1 MGGALVWNLFS
12 LKQRQAACNP
22 SKNQNLWLL
31 SKTDF
36 LTLISIA
43 PMATAM
49 DTKKGPLSVHS
60 DDNISAAEG
69 QVDIPDAAYRRM
81 PESLRNLSEDELNT
95 LNKKIVRK
103 VDFLVLPTIGILYI
117 LNYVDRQNLAA
128 AKLQGIMEDLN
139 MTTQQFATA
148 VSILFV
154 GYLPFQIPSNLIITK
169 ISRPGMYIC
178 VAVVIWGCI
187 SAATAAV
194 KTYGQLLAVRAIL
207 GVAEAVFFP
216 GAIYYLSAWYTK
228 KELGKRIAGLYIAQQ
243 VGNAFGGLFA
253 AAILQLDGAHNIA
266 GWEWL
271 FIIEGS
277 ATVGIG
283 VVCACIMPEFPHNSR
298 ILSQIERDL
307 AVWRIESEAGAAEGT
322 ENESVLRGFTK
333 ALSDPKLLLLI
344 FANMLSQTQGSIAN
358 YFPTLVASLN
368 FNNTVS
374 LLLTAPPYILA
385 GAVYYVLMYYSDR
398 KNTVYPI
405 IQLCVAIA
413 IVMYI
418 IPMATLN
425 VGARYFSMVIL
436 PFASVGP
443 QLLLYKTINLHLA
456 RPVSKR
462 AAASA
467 LVNAIGGTSNIW
479 ASYLYYEPPHF
490 YAAFGTL
497 MASAVLLAVT
507 MTVYRWLVLRENKRL
522 DSGDPEE
529 IAKVVRG
536 GVTEEMVQLNWRYEM
551 Y

>member
-1 MGGALVWNLFS
+1 ME
-12 LKQRQAACNP
+12 
-22 SKNQNLWLL
+22 SKKRLE
-31 SKTDF
+31 
-36 LTLISIA
+36 
-43 PMATAM
+43 
-49 DTKKGPLSVHS
+49 SVHQ
-60 DDNISAAEG
+60 DDDVVSSAEG
-69 QVDIPDAAYRRM
+69 QIDSTTAYQRL
-81 PESLRNLSEDELNT
+81 PETLRDLSDQEIKDLNAK
-95 LNKKIVRK
+95 LVRK
-103 VDFLVLPTIGILYI
+103 IDRLVLPTIGVLYI

-139 MTTQQFATA
+139 MNTEQFATA

-154 GYLPFQIPSNLIITK
+154 GYLPFQIPSNLLITK

-178 VAVVIWGCI
+178 LAVAIWGCI
-187 SAATAAV
+187 SASTAAV
-194 KTYGQLLAVRAIL
+194 KSYGQLLAVRAIL
-207 GVAEAVFFP
+207 GAAEAVFFP

-228 KELGKRIAGLYIAQQ
+228 MELGKRIAGLYIAQQ

-253 AAILQLDGAHNIA
+253 AAVMQLDGARNIA
-266 GWEWL
+266 GWQWL

-277 ATVGIG
+277 ATVGVG
-283 VVCACIMPEFPHNSR
+283 VICACVMPEFPHNSR
-298 ILSQIERDL
+298 ILSQTERDL

-322 ENESVLRGFTK
+322 DDESALRGFAQ
-333 ALSDPKLLLLI
+333 ALADPKLLLLI
-344 FANMLSQTQGSIAN
+344 FCNMLSQTQGSIAN
-358 YFPTLVASLN
+358 YFPTLVDSLG
-368 FNNTVS
+368 FSDTIS

-385 GAVYYVLMYYSDR
+385 GMVYYAIMFYSDR
-398 KNTVYPI
+398 KNKVFPLI
-405 IQLCVAIA
+405 LMCIAIS

-418 IPMATLN
+418 IPMTTLN
-425 VGARYFSMVIL
+425 VGARYFSMMIL

-479 ASYLYYEPPHF
+479 ASYLYYEGPHF

-497 MASAVLLAVT
+497 MGSAVLFAIT
-507 MTVYRWLVLRENKRL
+507 ITAYRWLVLRENKRL
-522 DSGDPEE
+522 DSGEPDK
-529 IAKVVRG
+529 IGQVIKG

>member
-1 MGGALVWNLFS
+1 ME
-12 LKQRQAACNP
+12 
-22 SKNQNLWLL
+22 SK
-31 SKTDF
+31 K
-36 LTLISIA
+36 
-43 PMATAM
+43 
-49 DTKKGPLSVHS
+49 PLGSVHK
-60 DDNISAAEG
+60 DDDVVSSAEG
-69 QVDIPDAAYRRM
+69 QIDITTAYQRL
-81 PESLRNLSEDELNT
+81 PETLRDLSDQEIKDLNAK
-95 LNKKIVRK
+95 LVRK
-103 VDFLVLPTIGILYI
+103 VDLIVLPTIGILYI

-139 MTTQQFATA
+139 MTTEQFATA

-169 ISRPGMYIC
+169 VSRPGMYIC
-178 VAVVIWGCI
+178 LAVAIWGCI
-187 SAATAAV
+187 SASTAAV
-194 KTYGQLLAVRAIL
+194 KSYGQLLAVRAIL
-207 GVAEAVFFP
+207 GAAEAVFFP

-228 KELGKRIAGLYIAQQ
+228 MELGKRIAGLYIAQQ

-253 AAILQLDGAHNIA
+253 AAVMQLDGVRNIA
-266 GWEWL
+266 GWQWL

-277 ATVGIG
+277 ATVGVGMI
-283 VVCACIMPEFPHNSR
+283 CACVMPEFPHNSR
-298 ILSQIERDL
+298 ILSQTERDL

-322 ENESVLRGFTK
+322 DNESALRGFAQ
-333 ALSDPKLLLLI
+333 ALTDPKLLLLI
-344 FANMLSQTQGSIAN
+344 FCNMLSQTQGSIAN
-358 YFPTLVASLN
+358 YFPTLIASLG
-368 FNNTVS
+368 FSDTIS

-385 GAVYYVLMYYSDR
+385 GMVYYAIMFYSDR
-398 KNTVYPI
+398 KNKVYPLI
-405 IQLCVAIA
+405 LMCIAIS

-418 IPMATLN
+418 IPMTTVN
-425 VGARYFSMVIL
+425 VGARYFSMMIL

-479 ASYLYYEPPHF
+479 ASYLYYAGPHF

-497 MASAVLLAVT
+497 MGSAVLFAIT
-507 MTVYRWLVLRENKRL
+507 ITTYRWLVLRENKRL
-522 DSGDPEE
+522 DSGDRDK
-529 IAKVVRG
+529 ISKVIKG

>member
-1 MGGALVWNLFS
+1 
-12 LKQRQAACNP
+12 
-22 SKNQNLWLL
+22 
-31 SKTDF
+31 
-36 LTLISIA
+36 
-43 PMATAM
+43 MATAM
-49 DTKKGPLSVHS
+49 DTKKRPLSVHS

-69 QVDIPDAAYRRM
+69 QVYIPDAAYRRM

-154 GYLPFQIPSNLIITK
+154 GYLPFQIPSNLLITR

-187 SAATAAV
+187 SAVTAAV

-322 ENESVLRGFTK
+322 ENESVLSGFTK

>member
-1 MGGALVWNLFS
+1 
-12 LKQRQAACNP
+12 
-22 SKNQNLWLL
+22 
-31 SKTDF
+31 
-36 LTLISIA
+36 
-43 PMATAM
+43 M
-49 DTKKGPLSVHS
+49 DTKKRPLSVKS
-60 DDNISAAEG
+60 EDNVSSAEG
-69 QVDIPDAAYRRM
+69 QVDVADTAYRRM
-81 PESLRNLSEDELNT
+81 PESIRDLNEEERRS

-103 VDFLVLPTIGILYI
+103 VDLFVLPTIGILYI
-117 LNYVDRQNLAA
+117 LNYIDRQNLAA

-139 MTTQQFATA
+139 MNTQQFATA
-148 VSILFV
+148 ISILFV

-169 ISRPGMYIC
+169 VARPGMYIC
-178 VAVVIWGCI
+178 VAVVIWGAI
-187 SAATAAV
+187 SASTAAV
-194 KTYGQLLAVRAIL
+194 HSYGQLLAVRAIL
-207 GVAEAVFFP
+207 GAAEAVFFP

-228 KELGKRIAGLYIAQQ
+228 TELGKRIAGLYIAQQ

-253 AAILQLDGAHNIA
+253 AAILQLDGAHGIA
-266 GWEWL
+266 GWKWL

-283 VVCACIMPEFPHNSR
+283 AMCACIMPEFPHNSR
-298 ILSQIERDL
+298 ILSQMERDF

-322 ENESVLRGFTK
+322 EKESVLRGFAK

-368 FNNTVS
+368 FNSTMS
-374 LLLTAPPYILA
+374 LVLTAPPYILA
-385 GAVYYVLMYYSDR
+385 GAVYYVIMFYSDR

-405 IQLCVAIA
+405 ILLCIA
-413 IVMYI
+413 ISVSMYI

-479 ASYLYYEPPHF
+479 SSYLYYEAPHF
-490 YAAFGTL
+490 YAAFGAL
-497 MASAVLLAVT
+497 MGSAFLLAGT
-507 MTVYRWLVLRENKRL
+507 ITVYRWLVLRENARL
-522 DSGDPEE
+522 DSGDPEQ
-529 IAKVVRG
+529 IAKVIRG

>member
-1 MGGALVWNLFS
+1 
-12 LKQRQAACNP
+12 
-22 SKNQNLWLL
+22 
-31 SKTDF
+31 
-36 LTLISIA
+36 
-43 PMATAM
+43 MATAM
-49 DTKKGPLSVHS
+49 DIEKTPALA
-60 DDNISAAEG
+60 DAIEDNASSAEAKIET
-69 QVDIPDAAYRRM
+69 AAYRRM
-81 PESLRNLSEDELNT
+81 PESLRNLDEDEIKI
-95 LNKKIVRK
+95 LNKKLVRK
-103 VDFLVLPTIGILYI
+103 VDLFVLPTIGILYI
-117 LNYVDRQNLAA
+117 LNYIDRQNLAA

-139 MTTQQFATA
+139 MSTQQFATA
-148 VSILFV
+148 ISILFV

-169 ISRPGMYIC
+169 LPRPGLYIC

-194 KTYGQLLAVRAIL
+194 KTYGQLLAVRATL
-207 GVAEAVFFP
+207 GAAEAVFFP

-228 KELGKRIAGLYIAQQ
+228 TELGKRIAGLYIAQQ

-253 AAILQLDGAHNIA
+253 AGILQLDGVHGIR
-266 GWEWL
+266 GWQWL

-283 VVCACIMPEFPHNSR
+283 AICACLMPEFPYNSR
-298 ILSQIERDL
+298 ILSQTERDL
-307 AVWRIESEAGAAEGT
+307 AVWRIESESGAAEGT
-322 ENESVLRGFTK
+322 ENESVMRGFAE

-344 FANMLSQTQGSIAN
+344 LSNMLSQAQGSIAN

-368 FNNTVS
+368 FSKTVS

-385 GAVYYVLMYYSDR
+385 GFVYYVLMYYSDR

-405 IQLCVAIA
+405 ILCCVAIS

-418 IPMATLN
+418 IPMATVN
-425 VGARYFSMVIL
+425 VGARYFSMMIL

-456 RPVSKR
+456 RPISKR

-479 ASYLYYEPPHF
+479 ASYLYYAPPQF
-490 YAAFGTL
+490 FAAFGTL
-497 MASAVLLAVT
+497 MGCAFLLAGT
-507 MTVYRWLVLRENKRL
+507 ITVYRWLVLRENERL
-522 DSGDPEE
+522 DSGNPEE
-529 IAKVVRG
+529 IAKVVKG